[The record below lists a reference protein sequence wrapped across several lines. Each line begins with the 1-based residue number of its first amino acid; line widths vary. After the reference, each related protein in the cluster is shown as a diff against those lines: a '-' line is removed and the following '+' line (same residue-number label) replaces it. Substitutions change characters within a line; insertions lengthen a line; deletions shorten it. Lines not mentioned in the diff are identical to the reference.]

1 MNLFPENFFWKE
13 MVAWI
18 ARARPSYHSTKVVLI
33 DKVVL
38 GSPKK
43 GDGNWQYFWVQVLC
57 RQHLWVQKFE
67 EKSGK
72 FKIQIYNFAGLW
84 DTVPAIEDSFTQLNK
99 QNKKVFDAQHH
110 ISKYKDSRTKS
121 IFAFQTFPLFPPI
134 FCTHKFCPH
143 NMCTQKYGKIPSLF
157 FCPH

>member
-1 MNLFPENFFWKE
+1 MIGRIGRQTANVNSQSGGSIILLLGGASN
-13 MVAWI
+13 
-18 ARARPSYHSTKVVLI
+18 RAQATINTKVVLI

-72 FKIQIYNFAGLW
+72 FKIQIYIFAGL
-84 DTVPAIEDSFTQLNK
+84 
-99 QNKKVFDAQHH
+99 
-110 ISKYKDSRTKS
+110 
-121 IFAFQTFPLFPPI
+121 
-134 FCTHKFCPH
+134 
-143 NMCTQKYGKIPSLF
+143 
-157 FCPH
+157 

>member
-1 MNLFPENFFWKE
+1 MATSKGAEGASE
-13 MVAWI
+13 RMVS
-18 ARARPSYHSTKVVLI
+18 PKVVLI

-72 FKIQIYNFAGLW
+72 FKIQIYIFAGL
-84 DTVPAIEDSFTQLNK
+84 
-99 QNKKVFDAQHH
+99 
-110 ISKYKDSRTKS
+110 
-121 IFAFQTFPLFPPI
+121 
-134 FCTHKFCPH
+134 
-143 NMCTQKYGKIPSLF
+143 
-157 FCPH
+157 

>member
-1 MNLFPENFFWKE
+1 MLENIFSNKRTRAWGNLYVGNP
-13 MVAWI
+13 
-18 ARARPSYHSTKVVLI
+18 KVVLI

-72 FKIQIYNFAGLW
+72 FKIQIYIFAGL
-84 DTVPAIEDSFTQLNK
+84 
-99 QNKKVFDAQHH
+99 
-110 ISKYKDSRTKS
+110 
-121 IFAFQTFPLFPPI
+121 
-134 FCTHKFCPH
+134 
-143 NMCTQKYGKIPSLF
+143 
-157 FCPH
+157 

>member
-1 MNLFPENFFWKE
+1 MYPMETFGVGLNDTVTVNHHVLNDQNELISSFLPE
-13 MVAWI
+13 VSLVQ
-18 ARARPSYHSTKVVLI
+18 PKVVLI

-72 FKIQIYNFAGLW
+72 FKIQIYIFAGL
-84 DTVPAIEDSFTQLNK
+84 
-99 QNKKVFDAQHH
+99 
-110 ISKYKDSRTKS
+110 
-121 IFAFQTFPLFPPI
+121 
-134 FCTHKFCPH
+134 
-143 NMCTQKYGKIPSLF
+143 
-157 FCPH
+157 

>member
-1 MNLFPENFFWKE
+1 
-13 MVAWI
+13 MVFMI
-18 ARARPSYHSTKVVLI
+18 ELTSLIKTDLVFIKVVLI

-72 FKIQIYNFAGLW
+72 FKIQIYNFAGL
-84 DTVPAIEDSFTQLNK
+84 
-99 QNKKVFDAQHH
+99 
-110 ISKYKDSRTKS
+110 
-121 IFAFQTFPLFPPI
+121 
-134 FCTHKFCPH
+134 
-143 NMCTQKYGKIPSLF
+143 
-157 FCPH
+157 